1 MNRSKWLITVAS
13 WEERF
18 LLGMGEVLKEHTV
31 SDSLLFYYSEYKKW
45 TKANRKK
52 TLSWFQEY
60 GVHYT
65 EVEISFGD
73 PVRSWHILH
82 DRIVTQ
88 AVKGDALVDCTT
100 MPRDTLW
107 TCLKMLQK
115 TRTVVDYVYR
125 LPRSYDLEWLS
136 REPSRPAL
144 VYKLS
149 GIATLGRPT
158 CLIVTTGF
166 DPERT
171 RQLMW
176 YYEAPVICLG
186 FQSGTQFGNQDQN
199 IGRHRAALKE
209 EYGEFDVGEFT
220 VDAFSRDHGESAIA
234 AQIEKYSATHNI
246 VMTSLGPKLGAVAL
260 FRLHSKFPE
269 TALSYTHCRE
279 FNRDYSK
286 GISESYWGVIK
297 E

>member
-18 LLGMGEVLKEHTV
+18 LLGMREVLKEHTV

-45 TKANRKK
+45 TKANRNQ
-52 TLSWFQEY
+52 TLLWFQEY

-82 DRIVTQ
+82 DRIVTK
-88 AVKGDALVDCTT
+88 AVKADTLVDCTT

-107 TCLKMLQK
+107 ACLKMLQQ
-115 TRTVVDYVYR
+115 TRTVVGYVYR

-166 DPERT
+166 DP
-171 RQLMW
+171 
-176 YYEAPVICLG
+176 
-186 FQSGTQFGNQDQN
+186 
-199 IGRHRAALKE
+199 
-209 EYGEFDVGEFT
+209 
-220 VDAFSRDHGESAIA
+220 
-234 AQIEKYSATHNI
+234 
-246 VMTSLGPKLGAVAL
+246 
-260 FRLHSKFPE
+260 
-269 TALSYTHCRE
+269 
-279 FNRDYSK
+279 
-286 GISESYWGVIK
+286 
-297 E
+297 